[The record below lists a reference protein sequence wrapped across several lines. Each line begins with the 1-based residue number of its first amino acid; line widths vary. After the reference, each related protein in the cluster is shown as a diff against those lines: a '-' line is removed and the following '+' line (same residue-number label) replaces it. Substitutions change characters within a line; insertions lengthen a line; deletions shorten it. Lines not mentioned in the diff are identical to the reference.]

1 MVAATEKQ
9 LYLCSSC
16 RRAGVKSKNSKVF
29 DTFFCPRCK
38 CETTLFLP
46 NNEVKKV
53 EAIES
58 LPTPPPPPLSPIY
71 EENEPKKYAV
81 TQIVH
86 RRAFTIRDFFIFM
99 VGFVAALVII
109 KTR

>member
-1 MVAATEKQ
+1 MVASTEKQ

-46 NNEVKKV
+46 KKSIVKELEPPKYLDVKTIENPNPTV
-53 EAIES
+53 ENSTKITH
-58 LPTPPPPPLSPIY
+58 L
-71 EENEPKKYAV
+71 N
-81 TQIVH
+81 
-86 RRAFTIRDFFIFM
+86 RRSFFTIWDAALFM
-99 VGFVAALVII
+99 VGFIAGLLVI
-109 KTR
+109 KL

>member
-1 MVAATEKQ
+1 
-9 LYLCSSC
+9 
-16 RRAGVKSKNSKVF
+16 
-29 DTFFCPRCK
+29 
-38 CETTLFLP
+38 
-46 NNEVKKV
+46 V

-58 LPTPPPPPLSPIY
+58 LPTPPPPPIY
-71 EENEPKKYAV
+71 EKNEPKKYTV